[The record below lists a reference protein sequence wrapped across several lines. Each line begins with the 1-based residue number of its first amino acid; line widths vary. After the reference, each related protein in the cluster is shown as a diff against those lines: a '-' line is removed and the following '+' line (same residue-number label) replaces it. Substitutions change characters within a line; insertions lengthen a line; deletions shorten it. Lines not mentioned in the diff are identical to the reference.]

1 MTFTILA
8 KISIRVFICKSHI
21 WYSMFH
27 YTFRCIADYGN
38 KLKYYSNYTFCHIV
52 WLTMG
57 MPKPLR

>member
-8 KISIRVFICKSHI
+8 KYLQESLCARAI
-21 WYSMFH
+21 YGSMFH

-57 MPKPLR
+57 MPKLLR